1 MVHLLWYDLLTIH
14 DRFKTSF
21 KCSMQLAEIDL
32 EAMEMY
38 RENITTAATNKVCSN
53 LISVIVDSVP
63 GF

>member
-38 RENITTAATNKVCSN
+38 RENITTAATNKVC
-53 LISVIVDSVP
+53 
-63 GF
+63 